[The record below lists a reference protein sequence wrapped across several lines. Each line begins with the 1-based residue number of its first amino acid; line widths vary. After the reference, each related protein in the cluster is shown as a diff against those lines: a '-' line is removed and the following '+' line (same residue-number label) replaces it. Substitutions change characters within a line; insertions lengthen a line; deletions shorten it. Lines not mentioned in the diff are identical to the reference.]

1 MPAHQVAPMPRP
13 GMPQHP
19 HMVQP
24 ADSDASYAERARARR
39 SRKPNDKNL
48 PEGVEACIIDPDV
61 ALRYR
66 ELREL
71 ERRLDATMTRKRLD
85 IIESVGRESKR
96 FRTMRVWI
104 SNTVEDQHWQGNDLS
119 MDAFDLSPSMDASYR
134 VKIEG
139 RLLDDADEDGVSVP
153 DDKHDAAAAPN
164 TKQARCRFS
173 HLFKQMNVEFETS
186 QNKRSA
192 DQAVAW
198 TKPDGGKGPQSAQ
211 ATAADFDELTFK
223 RNGDEN
229 MNIVI
234 NLVRH
239 EDPERYQLSPALAE
253 VIDASHATRQEATL
267 ALWDYIRLMGLQ
279 DEEDKRNFRCDDAL
293 KRVTQ
298 VDVGSLPNLA
308 AYIESHL
315 GPLPPVSLA
324 YTVRVDEEF
333 HTNPQPTV
341 YDIQVAVDDP
351 LRAKLLE
358 MINNPTYGQS
368 LREIRE
374 LDGDL
379 ATLVMAIS
387 SSKAK
392 HSFFTSLGDD
402 PVTYLRNWLSSQKRD
417 LEVIMGE
424 APRGGGEDAASSE
437 WRKGGPDGVWGSS
450 NAHESVQVM
459 LSKGPLAR

>member
-1 MPAHQVAPMPRP
+1 
-13 GMPQHP
+13 
-19 HMVQP
+19 
-24 ADSDASYAERARARR
+24 
-39 SRKPNDKNL
+39 
-48 PEGVEACIIDPDV
+48 
-61 ALRYR
+61 
-66 ELREL
+66 
-71 ERRLDATMTRKRLD
+71 
-85 IIESVGRESKR
+85 
-96 FRTMRVWI
+96 
-104 SNTVEDQHWQGNDLS
+104 

-139 RLLDDADEDGVSVP
+139 RLLDDADEDGDSVP
-153 DDKHDAAAAPN
+153 DDKHDTAAAPN
-164 TKQARCRFS
+164 TKQARYRFS

-186 QNKRSA
+186 QTKRSA
-192 DQAVAW
+192 DQSVTW
-198 TKPDGGKGPQSAQ
+198 TKPDGGKAPQSAQ

-253 VIDASHATRQEATL
+253 VIDAAHATRQEATL

-333 HTNPQPTV
+333 HKNPQPTV

-351 LRAKLLE
+351 LRAKLVE

-392 HSFFTSLGDD
+392 HSFFMSLGDD

-424 APRGGGEDAASSE
+424 APRGGGEDAGSSE